1 MRGERATTWNGK
13 HAVGGSSPHA
23 RGTHGQILR
32 ADAQIRFIPACAG
45 NADSEA
51 LMKRIEPVHPRM
63 RGERK
68 RRMRILRRA
77 VRFIPACA
85 GNAFPQERLVI
96 SNTVHP
102 RMRGER
108 TVAVALWFDLS
119 GSSPHARGT
128 LRILIRRKPEKR
140 FIPACAGNACPLF
153 SIGHEN
159 PVHPRMRGERVIS
172 LRYDGFK
179 GGSSPHARG
188 TPFCTDIQVSPRRF
202 IPACAGNAGRLR
214 RCSRWMT
221 VHPRMRG
228 ERLPP
233 Q

>member
-1 MRGERATTWNGK
+1 
-13 HAVGGSSPHA
+13 
-23 RGTHGQILR
+23 
-32 ADAQIRFIPACAG
+32 
-45 NADSEA
+45 
-51 LMKRIEPVHPRM
+51 MKRIEPVHPRM

-128 LRILIRRKPEKR
+128 RYQPPLRWIQGR
-140 FIPACAGNACPLF
+140 FIPACAGNALL
-153 SIGHEN
+153 H
-159 PVHPRMRGERVIS
+159 
-172 LRYDGFK
+172 RYTG
-179 GGSSPHARG
+179 
-188 TPFCTDIQVSPRRF
+188 
-202 IPACAGNAGRLR
+202 
-214 RCSRWMT
+214 
-221 VHPRMRG
+221 
-228 ERLPP
+228 
-233 Q
+233 

>member
-1 MRGERATTWNGK
+1 
-13 HAVGGSSPHA
+13 
-23 RGTHGQILR
+23 
-32 ADAQIRFIPACAG
+32 
-45 NADSEA
+45 
-51 LMKRIEPVHPRM
+51 MKRIEPVHPRM

-108 TVAVALWFDLS
+108 VVIVVPASVLP

-202 IPACAGNAGRLR
+202 IPACAGNALFVDHD
-214 RCSRWMT
+214 SILNT

-228 ERLPP
+228 ERSRYGQECGCYFGSSPHARGTLSVIRAMAMERRFIPACAGNAADRRA
-233 Q
+233 

>member
-1 MRGERATTWNGK
+1 
-13 HAVGGSSPHA
+13 
-23 RGTHGQILR
+23 
-32 ADAQIRFIPACAG
+32 
-45 NADSEA
+45 
-51 LMKRIEPVHPRM
+51 MKRIEPVHPRM

-128 LRILIRRKPEKR
+128 RRYCCSCECIARFIPACAGNASHTDQEEAREAVHPRMRGERRSAATLQPMDDGSSPHARGTHSASVAGPVPKR
-140 FIPACAGNACPLF
+140 FIPACAGNAHQR
-153 SIGHEN
+153 SWIGRSST
-159 PVHPRMRGERVIS
+159 VHPRMRGERVVNPLFPESDI
-172 LRYDGFK
+172 
-179 GGSSPHARG
+179 GSSPHARG
-188 TPFCTDIQVSPRRF
+188 THRIKKSTVDAWRF
-202 IPACAGNAGRLR
+202 IPACAGNAYLY
-214 RCSRWMT
+214 
-221 VHPRMRG
+221 
-228 ERLPP
+228 L
-233 Q
+233 

>member
-1 MRGERATTWNGK
+1 MRGER
-13 HAVGGSSPHA
+13 VV
-23 RGTHGQILR
+23 IVV
-32 ADAQIRFIPACAG
+32 PA
-45 NADSEA
+45 SV
-51 LMKRIEPVHPRM
+51 LP
-63 RGERK
+63 
-68 RRMRILRRA
+68 
-77 VRFIPACA
+77 
-85 GNAFPQERLVI
+85 
-96 SNTVHP
+96 
-102 RMRGER
+102 
-108 TVAVALWFDLS
+108 

-202 IPACAGNAGRLR
+202 IPACAGNAHQRSWIGR
-214 RCSRWMT
+214 SST

-228 ERLPP
+228 ERVVNPLFPESDIGSSP
-233 Q
+233 HARGTLTATVDCTTFDRFIPACAGNAPDQEKHG

>member
-1 MRGERATTWNGK
+1 
-13 HAVGGSSPHA
+13 
-23 RGTHGQILR
+23 
-32 ADAQIRFIPACAG
+32 
-45 NADSEA
+45 
-51 LMKRIEPVHPRM
+51 MKRIEPVHPRM

-128 LRILIRRKPEKR
+128 RRYCCSCECIAR
-140 FIPACAGNACPLF
+140 FIPACAGNA
-153 SIGHEN
+153 SHTDQE
-159 PVHPRMRGERVIS
+159 E
-172 LRYDGFK
+172 
-179 GGSSPHARG
+179 ARE
-188 TPFCTDIQVSPRRF
+188 
-202 IPACAGNAGRLR
+202 A
-214 RCSRWMT
+214 

-228 ERLPP
+228 ERLSLI
-233 Q
+233 QHRT

>member
-1 MRGERATTWNGK
+1 
-13 HAVGGSSPHA
+13 
-23 RGTHGQILR
+23 
-32 ADAQIRFIPACAG
+32 
-45 NADSEA
+45 
-51 LMKRIEPVHPRM
+51 MKRIEP
-63 RGERK
+63 
-68 RRMRILRRA
+68 
-77 VRFIPACA
+77 
-85 GNAFPQERLVI
+85 
-96 SNTVHP
+96 VHP

-188 TPFCTDIQVSPRRF
+188 TPFCTDILVSPRRF

-228 ERLPP
+228 ERTARAWPARCRNGSSPHARGTRTNGVGLAGHPRFIPACAGNALSTPCFPNPTSVHPRMRGERLPP